1 MIRVVAA
8 EQSQGPTCTSARY
21 SRPFW
26 RSHASGRTLRS
37 RVARNPRK
45 RGLPHIGRV
54 RPLRYLPP
62 QMFWR
67 DFFLRAVGSH
77 SEGACSLS
85 DYLTDSG
92 VELLECDSLE
102 VRFWPS
108 HRSFGTPD
116 LCLCFSGART
126 LPSVIMVEA
135 KLGAGKSGAG
145 EDDQLLRYLL
155 LLRQLDELELPFRA
169 ADRKRA
175 VKALLFLT
183 PHRRLETPAVSRA
196 VAGHTGRGIGVRIG
210 CLRPY
215 ASDPARYFRFP
226 ATSKPRVL
234 CRVPQI
240 ALPPTTGLGAFYG
253 RKDIFGQFPIP
264 PLDAGAGSFYKKRR
278 QTSEDT
284 KEA

>member
-1 MIRVVAA
+1 
-8 EQSQGPTCTSARY
+8 
-21 SRPFW
+21 
-26 RSHASGRTLRS
+26 
-37 RVARNPRK
+37 
-45 RGLPHIGRV
+45 
-54 RPLRYLPP
+54 
-62 QMFWR
+62 MFWR

-183 PHRRLETPAVSRA
+183 PHDSVAEINETAELCAPYAGLKHLLFRA
-196 VAGHTGRGIGVRIG
+196 QWQDIQAAASACASGASGHTRVILHDISGF
-210 CLRPY
+210 LR
-215 ASDPARYFRFP
+215 RRNLEYFAGF
-226 ATSKPRVL
+226 
-234 CRVPQI
+234 PQI

-253 RKDIFGQFPIP
+253 RKDIFGQFPIL

>member
-1 MIRVVAA
+1 
-8 EQSQGPTCTSARY
+8 
-21 SRPFW
+21 
-26 RSHASGRTLRS
+26 
-37 RVARNPRK
+37 
-45 RGLPHIGRV
+45 
-54 RPLRYLPP
+54 
-62 QMFWR
+62 MFWR

-183 PHRRLETPAVSRA
+183 PHDSVAEINETAELCAPYAGLKHLLFRA
-196 VAGHTGRGIGVRIG
+196 QWQDIQAAASACASGASGHTRVILHDISGSCDVE
-210 CLRPY
+210 
-215 ASDPARYFRFP
+215 
-226 ATSKPRVL
+226 TSSTLPGSANRLAADYRAWRVL
-234 CRVPQI
+234 WTEGHLWAVPDT
-240 ALPPTTGLGAFYG
+240 AAG
-253 RKDIFGQFPIP
+253 RRSRILLQKTAPN
-264 PLDAGAGSFYKKRR
+264 
-278 QTSEDT
+278 E
-284 KEA
+284 